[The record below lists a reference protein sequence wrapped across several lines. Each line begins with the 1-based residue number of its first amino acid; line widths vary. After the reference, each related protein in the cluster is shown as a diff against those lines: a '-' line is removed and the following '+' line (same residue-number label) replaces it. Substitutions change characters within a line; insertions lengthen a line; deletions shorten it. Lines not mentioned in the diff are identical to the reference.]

1 MQCPGAKSSG
11 QKGVTMKLILKPVR
25 LIIALVLEII
35 ILALNLVAW
44 MFAKISALVFLVM
57 GICVFVAIYE
67 QWWRSLAILAG
78 IIGVGVI
85 LFLSTAFIS
94 GNLIYYRDRL
104 LEREKV

>member
-1 MQCPGAKSSG
+1 
-11 QKGVTMKLILKPVR
+11 MKLILKPVR

-85 LFLSTAFIS
+85 LFFSTAFIS
-94 GNLIYYRDRL
+94 GNLIYFRDRL
-104 LEREKV
+104 LGRKNEVAS

>member
-1 MQCPGAKSSG
+1 VHCPGEFSSG
-11 QKGVTMKLILKPVR
+11 QKGGTMRFIVKLLKLIV
-25 LIIALVLEII
+25 AGFLEII

-85 LFLSTAFIS
+85 LFFSTAFIS
-94 GNLIYYRDRL
+94 GNLIYFRDRL
-104 LEREKV
+104 LGGNK